1 MDKRKFLYYN
11 LYRIEN
17 KKRDIFSDY
26 IKTNEIEHSEN
37 SNGILLNL
45 SKIDSKHIDFLY
57 DLYNLESQD
66 SYPDLIEPVTKNKN
80 KKHIPKNIEY
90 KNYKLNPLEAL
101 ILSYSY

>member
-57 DLYNLESQD
+57 DLLQIQIVLHSLPPSLPPRVVGEVSWWM
-66 SYPDLIEPVTKNKN
+66 V
-80 KKHIPKNIEY
+80 
-90 KNYKLNPLEAL
+90 
-101 ILSYSY
+101 